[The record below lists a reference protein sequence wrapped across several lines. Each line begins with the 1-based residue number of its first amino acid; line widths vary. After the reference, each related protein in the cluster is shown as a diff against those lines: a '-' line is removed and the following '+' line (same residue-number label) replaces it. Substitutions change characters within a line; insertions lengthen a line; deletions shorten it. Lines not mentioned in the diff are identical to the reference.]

1 MPLVQGA
8 QGKAGM
14 LKTMA
19 VLSASMAL
27 VTAIWGGLIAA
38 VGGTIAQRVGS
49 TSFMDAAMR
58 LVLPSMGLVMLIIAL
73 GELGLIRRL
82 LPDLPH
88 ELTRTAEQRVRT
100 AGHYREVAVLGL
112 GIAATFGIFCT
123 RPTYLALIVYVAAT
137 GSVAYGSLALGAYG
151 VGMALSIALT
161 ALGLLQASRSE
172 RLVRWLAERREAIHL
187 VQGLAFAFLG
197 AVPIWF
203 FWASQVLSPN

>member
-8 QGKAGM
+8 QGKGEW
-14 LKTMA
+14 LKTTA
-19 VLSASMAL
+19 VLSVSMAL
-27 VTAIWGGLIAA
+27 VTAIWGALIAA
-38 VGGTIAQRVGS
+38 MGGTIAETVGS
-49 TSFMDAAMR
+49 ASFMDAAMR
-58 LVLPSMGLVMLIIAL
+58 LVLPSMGLLMLIIAL

-88 ELTRTAEQRVRT
+88 ELRPTVEARVPR
-100 AGHYREVAVLGL
+100 ASRYRQVAVLGL

-123 RPTYLALIVYVAAT
+123 RPTYLLLLVSVAAT

-151 VGMALSIALT
+151 VGMAVSIALT

-172 RLVRWLAERREAIHL
+172 RLVLWLAERREAIHV
-187 VQGLAFAFLG
+187 VQGFGFAFLG

-203 FWASQVLSPN
+203 FWASQVLSPK

>member
-8 QGKAGM
+8 QGKSQW
-14 LKTMA
+14 LKTTA
-19 VLSASMAL
+19 VLSVSMTL
-27 VTAIWGGLIAA
+27 VTALWGALIAA
-38 VGGTIAQRVGS
+38 VGGTFAETVGGA
-49 TSFMDAAMR
+49 SFMDAAMR
-58 LVLPSMGLVMLIIAL
+58 TVLPLMGLLMLIIAL

-88 ELTRTAEQRVRT
+88 ELSPSAEARVRR
-100 AGHYREVAVLGL
+100 AGGYWEVAVLGL
-112 GIAATFGIFCT
+112 GIAATFGIICT

-161 ALGLLQASRSE
+161 AFGLLQASRSP
-172 RLVRWLAERREAIHL
+172 RLVSWLAARQETIHIA
-187 VQGLAFAFLG
+187 QGIAFAFLG

-203 FWASQVLSPN
+203 FWAGQVLAPK

>member
-8 QGKAGM
+8 HGKGEW
-14 LKTMA
+14 LKSTA

-27 VTAIWGGLIAA
+27 VTAIWGALIAA
-38 VGGTIAQRVGS
+38 VGGTIAETVGS
-49 TSFMDAAMR
+49 ASFMDAAMR
-58 LVLPSMGLVMLIIAL
+58 IVLPIMGLVMLIIAL

-88 ELTRTAEQRVRT
+88 ELSPTAEERVRT

-161 ALGLLQASRSE
+161 AFGLLQASRSE
-172 RLVRWLAERREAIHL
+172 RLMCWLAAKREAIH
-187 VQGLAFAFLG
+187 VAQGFAFAFLG

-203 FWASQVLSPN
+203 FWASRVLAPM